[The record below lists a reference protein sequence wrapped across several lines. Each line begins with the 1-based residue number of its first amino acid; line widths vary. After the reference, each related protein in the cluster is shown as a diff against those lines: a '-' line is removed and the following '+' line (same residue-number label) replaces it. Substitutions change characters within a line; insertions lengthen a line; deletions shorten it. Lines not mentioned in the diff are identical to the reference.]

1 MRVVLER
8 RIPIQTAIVSLKHA
22 RLENTGEQKVY
33 FYKHT
38 EIRLA
43 SMHPE
48 ELNPV
53 ALYLLRK
60 NFQVQ
65 RALREHLLNEYGIDT
80 LSLSEVLHLRTE
92 SGLIGMIPPYVEISE
107 EVVSFLPREGDRLP
121 PEKQTLCAPLL
132 IDGLH
137 RAYLA
142 RELGV
147 SVGCLVVRNTPK
159 EYPYAAY
166 PCSWNQ
172 VILGDEVPKVKKFY
186 RRQDPYT
193 FMRPLDVLRQLPKTD
208 TPEYG
213 RKS

>member
-1 MRVVLER
+1 M
-8 RIPIQTAIVSLKHA
+8 
-22 RLENTGEQKVY
+22 
-33 FYKHT
+33 
-38 EIRLA
+38 
-43 SMHPE
+43 
-48 ELNPV
+48 
-53 ALYLLRK
+53 
-60 NFQVQ
+60 
-65 RALREHLLNEYGIDT
+65 LREYLLNEYSIDT

-107 EVVSFLPREGDRLP
+107 EVVTLLPMDGDRLP
-121 PEKQTLCAPLL
+121 PEKQMLRVPLL

-142 RELGV
+142 RELGIPIT
-147 SVGCLVVRNTPK
+147 CLVVRNTPK
-159 EYPYAAY
+159 KYPYAAY

-172 VILGDEVPKVKKFY
+172 VVLGDVVPKVKKFY

-208 TPEYG
+208 APEYG